1 MIGGNRGLRSRND
14 RRKQGLKS
22 SDPLASRGG
31 WAHKKDS
38 GNLESIKF
46 LSYQTGTVLLTGGTV
61 PLSTFS
67 LRYVSVKPPSE
78 RPTVRGPCLSGA
90 SAGLFFGQLCEPGI
104 PLMLFPRRRNIIMA
118 GREDRSMSKGEMA
131 VIVIISW
138 FAGLVILAVLFTAA
152 GIEPSDFP
160 GWLLLIV
167 WLSISKIIHAVITG
181 LKR

>member
-1 MIGGNRGLRSRND
+1 
-14 RRKQGLKS
+14 
-22 SDPLASRGG
+22 
-31 WAHKKDS
+31 
-38 GNLESIKF
+38 
-46 LSYQTGTVLLTGGTV
+46 
-61 PLSTFS
+61 
-67 LRYVSVKPPSE
+67 
-78 RPTVRGPCLSGA
+78 
-90 SAGLFFGQLCEPGI
+90 
-104 PLMLFPRRRNIIMA
+104 MLFPRRRNIIMA